1 MYKHPEINYQPQHP
15 MLNQQRQ
22 ESEYTIEEE
31 GVLDSI
37 KSGLSAASSAIAKGA
52 RAAKEGLFSL
62 AGKSTAPKEKQTKA
76 NAQKWYTYYT
86 RARNIDKLPQK
97 EQGKE
102 ERALKKLLE
111 DLKKSTG
118 GTISYDDSKKI
129 GGYM

>member
-1 MYKHPEINYQPQHP
+1 MYSHPEINYQPQHP
-15 MLNQQRQ
+15 MLNQQR
-22 ESEYTIEEE
+22 SYTIEEE

-37 KSGLSAASSAIAKGA
+37 KGGLSSIGGALSKGA
-52 RAAKEGLFSL
+52 KAVKEGLASL
-62 AGKSTAPKEKQTKA
+62 AGKSTAPKDKQTKA
-76 NAQKWYTYYT
+76 NAQKWYAYYT

>member
-22 ESEYTIEEE
+22 ESEYTIEDE
-31 GVLDSI
+31 GILDSI
-37 KSGLSAASSAIAKGA
+37 KGAASKVGSALSSAAKS
-52 RAAKEGLFSL
+52 AKEGLFSL

-76 NAQKWYTYYT
+76 NAQKWYAYYT

>member
-1 MYKHPEINYQPQHP
+1 MYKHPEIKYQPQHP
-15 MLNQQRQ
+15 MLSQQQ
-22 ESEYTIEEE
+22 GYTIEEE

-52 RAAKEGLFSL
+52 KAAMEAGANML
-62 AGKSTAPKEKQTKA
+62 GKSTAPKDKMTKG
-76 NAQKWYTYYT
+76 NAQKWYAYYT

-102 ERALKKLLE
+102 ERALKEELAK
-111 DLKKSTG
+111 LKKSTG
-118 GTISYDDSKKI
+118 GIISFDDSKNI